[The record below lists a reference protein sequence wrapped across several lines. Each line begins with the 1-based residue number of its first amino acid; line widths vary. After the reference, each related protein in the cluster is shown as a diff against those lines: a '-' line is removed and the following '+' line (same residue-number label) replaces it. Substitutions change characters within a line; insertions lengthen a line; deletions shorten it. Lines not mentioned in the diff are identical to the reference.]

1 MRVLASV
8 LLDAVFI
15 PTVVVTD
22 LLLLPHRSVQPAFA
36 PAPLLKPALVDPDDE
51 VWVLGS
57 YQVRVTKSPEDEPGS
72 SLLHAACLKYL
83 ESKQQ
88 DDCLQQV
95 DLLMY
100 ADRVR
105 KSK

>member
-1 MRVLASV
+1 MRGLAS
-8 LLDAVFI
+8 LLLAAAFI

-22 LLLLPHRSVQPAFA
+22 LPPLAHRSVPSAFA
-36 PAPLLKPALVDPDDE
+36 PAPMLKPALNNPDDE

-57 YQVRVTKSPEDEPGS
+57 YQVPVTKSPEDESGD
-72 SLLHAACLKYL
+72 SLLHAACLKYS

-100 ADRVR
+100 AGGMR
-105 KSK
+105 KLK